1 MPEREAVAPTFDTP
15 LSYQAQC
22 GACSRLVGMSD
33 TYCKHCGVKI
43 DWPGEA
49 VEDDSPRRL
58 LTGGDR

>member
-15 LSYQAQC
+15 LSYQARC
-22 GACSRLVGMSD
+22 GACERFVGMGHS
-33 TYCKHCGVKI
+33 YYGHCGVKI
-43 DWPGEA
+43 DWSGEA